1 MTKTMR
7 KALALVLAMVFCVL
21 MLASCGQAANGD
33 ADKVDASDDL
43 YIGVYCWGNLEYFY
57 DHKIGLEAAG
67 KMLGVQTKYTGP
79 ADGDINAMITAFEQA
94 IAEEPDGIIVF
105 GQEETLAAVINKA
118 EAKGIPVVTVDG
130 DVSSS
135 DRTTFVGTG
144 SLDAGK
150 MGGNKLAEAIDG
162 KGKVAILTQPSAELH
177 AQRCKGYEEALKE
190 YSDIEVVQIGDTKSD
205 PVVAI
210 DVAKAMLQA
219 NPDIVG
225 IGCTDA
231 VGGAAVAT
239 ALEELGMVG
248 KVKVITMDRDQQV
261 LEKIKDGTIYG
272 TLVQN
277 SALMPFLALEIL
289 YNMKHADVAVTTDNA
304 AAGFKFAPATIDTG
318 VVFVD
323 ASTAEYYMRSNTSGE

>member
-1 MTKTMR
+1 MK
-7 KALALVLAMVFCVL
+7 KILALVLVL
-21 MLASCGQAANGD
+21 VLSLTCLAGCGKKAEAG
-33 ADKVDASDDL
+33 AVDASDDL

-79 ADGDINAMITAFEQA
+79 ADGDIAAMITAFEQA
-94 IAEEPDGIIVF
+94 IAEKPDGIITF
-105 GQEETLAAVINKA
+105 GQEETLAAVIDKA
-118 EAKGIPVVTVDG
+118 EDAGIPVVTVDG
-130 DVSSS
+130 DVTTSK
-135 DRTTFVGTG
+135 RTAFVGTG
-144 SLDAGK
+144 SHDAGVL
-150 MGGNKLAEAIDG
+150 GGNKLAEAIGG
-162 KGKVAILTQPSAELH
+162 KGKVGIMTQPSAPLH
-177 AQRCKGYEEALKE
+177 VLRWNGYEDALAE
-190 YSDIEVVQIGDTKSD
+190 YADIEIVQVGDTKSD
-205 PVVAI
+205 PVVSV

-239 ALEELGMVG
+239 ALEELGMIG
-248 KVKVITMDRDQQV
+248 QVKVITMDRDQQV
-261 LEKIKDGTIYG
+261 LEKIESGELYG

-277 SALMPFLALEIL
+277 SALMPFMALEIL
-289 YNMKHADVAVTTDNA
+289 YNLKHAEVAVTTDNA

-323 ASTAEYYMRSNTSGE
+323 AATAKYYMRSNASN

>member
-1 MTKTMR
+1 MKRTI
-7 KALALVLAMVFCVL
+7 LLVLALLTCLVVF
-21 MLASCGQAANGD
+21 AGCGAKETAAES
-33 ADKVDASDDL
+33 VDASDDL
-43 YIGVYCWGNLEYFY
+43 YIGVYCYGNLEYFY

-94 IAEEPDGIIVF
+94 IAEEPDGIITF
-105 GQEETLAAVINKA
+105 GAEETLSAVINKA
-118 EAKGIPVVTVDG
+118 EAAGIHVITVDG

-135 DRTTFVGTG
+135 NRTAFVGTG
-144 SLDAGK
+144 SFDAGK
-150 MGGNKLAEAIDG
+150 MGGAKLAEAIGG
-162 KGKVAILTQPSAELH
+162 KGKVAILTQPGAELH
-177 AQRCKGYEEALKE
+177 VQRWNGYEAALAE
-190 YSDIEVVQIGDTKSD
+190 YADIEVVQVGDTKSD
-205 PVVAI
+205 TVVAI

-239 ALEELGMVG
+239 ALEELDMVG

-261 LEKIKDGTIYG
+261 LEKIMDGEIYG

-277 SALMPFLALEIL
+277 SALMPFLATEIL
-289 YNMKHADVAVTTDNA
+289 YNLKHADVAVTTDNA
-304 AAGFKFAPATIDTG
+304 AANFYFAPNTVDTG

-323 ASTAEYYMRSNTSGE
+323 ASNAEYFMRSSSK

>member
-1 MTKTMR
+1 MK
-7 KALALVLAMVFCVL
+7 KVLALILVLAMCLTIFVG
-21 MLASCGQAANGD
+21 CGKKAEDSAA
-33 ADKVDASDDL
+33 VDASDDL

-67 KMLGVQTKYTGP
+67 KMLGVETKYTGP

-94 IAEEPDGIIVF
+94 IAEEPDGIITF

-118 EAKGIPVVTVDG
+118 EAAGIPVVTVDG

-135 DRTTFVGTG
+135 NRTSFVGTG
-144 SLDAGK
+144 SFDAGK
-150 MGGNKLAEAIDG
+150 MGGAKLAEAIG
-162 KGKVAILTQPSAELH
+162 GEGKVAIMTQPSAELH
-177 AQRCKGYEEALKE
+177 KLRWDGYEAAFAE
-190 YSDIEVVQIGDTKSD
+190 YPGIEVVQVGDTKSD
-205 PVVAI
+205 PVVSI
-210 DVAKAMLQA
+210 DVAKAILQE
-219 NPDIVG
+219 NPDIKG

-248 KVKVITMDRDQQV
+248 QVKVITMDRDQQV
-261 LEKIKDGTIYG
+261 LEKIVDGEIYG

-289 YNMKHADVAVTTDNA
+289 YNLKHAEVAVTTDNA
-304 AAGFKFAPATIDTG
+304 AANFKFAPATIDTG

-323 ASTAEYYMRSNTSGE
+323 ASNAEYFMRNSE

>member
-1 MTKTMR
+1 MK
-7 KALALVLAMVFCVL
+7 KGLALILVLAMCLTFFVG
-21 MLASCGQAANGD
+21 CGKTTETSA
-33 ADKVDASDDL
+33 VDASDDL

-94 IAEEPDGIIVF
+94 IAEEPDGIITF

-118 EAKGIPVVTVDG
+118 EAAGIPVVTVDG

-135 DRTTFVGTG
+135 NRTAFVGTG
-144 SLDAGK
+144 SYDAGK
-150 MGGNKLAEAIDG
+150 LGGEKLAEAIGG

-177 AQRCKGYEEALKE
+177 KLRWDGYEAALAE
-190 YSDIEVVQIGDTKSD
+190 YPDIEVVQVGDTKSD
-205 PVVAI
+205 AVTSI
-210 DVAKAMLQA
+210 DVAKAILQA

-248 KVKVITMDRDQQV
+248 QVKVITMDRDQQV
-261 LEKIKDGTIYG
+261 LEKIVDGEIYG

-277 SALMPFLALEIL
+277 SALMPFLALEII
-289 YNMKHADVAVTTDNA
+289 YNMKHAEVAVTTDNA
-304 AAGFKFAPATIDTG
+304 AANFSFAPNTIDTG

-323 ASTAEYYMRSNTSGE
+323 ASNAEYFMRNSGN